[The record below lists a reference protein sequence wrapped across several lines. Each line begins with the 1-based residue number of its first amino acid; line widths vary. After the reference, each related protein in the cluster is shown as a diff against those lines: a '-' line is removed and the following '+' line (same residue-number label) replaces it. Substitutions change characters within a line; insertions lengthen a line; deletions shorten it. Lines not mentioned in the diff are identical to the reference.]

1 MDEGRWTVRKRSIDR
16 RKKPRWERREK
27 QGHKESTREN
37 EKVREREEK
46 QEDIEMNRAR
56 KRDSKGEFPSNKPKP
71 QITTET
77 ATVASP
83 TTLVVVWRTTAE
95 RRARPQVNSI

>member
-37 EKVREREEK
+37 EKVRERE
-46 QEDIEMNRAR
+46 
-56 KRDSKGEFPSNKPKP
+56 KRNKK
-71 QITTET
+71 I
-77 ATVASP
+77 
-83 TTLVVVWRTTAE
+83 
-95 RRARPQVNSI
+95 